1 MMFYG
6 LRGMRALTGILVVV
20 VAAAAMT
27 ASALAGRTGGLN
39 ASAAPCPDPAKAAA
53 QGGCLVDPWPS
64 APNKLS
70 QAVAKAAF
78 THNFTA
84 IWSYLH
90 PKLQKAISETAWQS
104 CQKRNPI
111 ASPGVKIG
119 KVSIADSK
127 PVPIVLPLLGKQK
140 LRAITLQVLFTA
152 PGGGGQQIAIE
163 YAYWIQD
170 KGNWKAVWLPEVY
183 SLYKSGKCDTGTTR
197 GLY

>member
-1 MMFYG
+1 M
-6 LRGMRALTGILVVV
+6 LRIFV
-20 VAAAAMT
+20 VAIAAAIVS
-27 ASALAGRTGGLN
+27 ASALAAHTTGQKAN
-39 ASAAPCPDPAKAAA
+39 ADCPDPAKAAA

-64 APNKLS
+64 GPSKFS

-78 THNFTA
+78 SHNYGA
-84 IWSYLH
+84 VWGYLH
-90 PKLQKAISETAWQS
+90 PKLQKAISEAAWQK
-104 CQKRNPI
+104 CQQRNPI

-119 KVSIADSK
+119 QVRIADSK
-127 PVPIVLPLLGKQK
+127 PVPIALPLLGKRTMRTI
-140 LRAITLQVLFTA
+140 LLQVLFTA
-152 PGGGGQQIAIE
+152 PGGGGQQIAIQ